1 MSGGGGGGGNPAL
14 EEEHPEHENHERYLL
29 TYADMITLLL
39 ALFIVLFAIGQTD
52 QAKFNEFRAGL
63 AAEFGN
69 HNFDGGTGVLPGGES
84 VPSPVTPSDGSS
96 SDIKALLEGSGMG
109 SDGAVGTGD
118 TGDTTTTTTPT
129 GGPAD
134 QPTDDP
140 NGYAGFGGHVD
151 PGEGQAIAEQISSQL
166 SAQGISIPEDARVI
180 VDPQRGVV
188 IQLSTDDVTFA
199 TGSGVLTDE
208 GRAALDTLVP
218 ALVAIDNPIEIDG
231 HTDDTGSYD
240 LNWDL
245 SGARAASAVKYLQNA
260 HAIDPARLHYAGY
273 GETQPIADNATAEGQ
288 RANRRVEVVIVV
300 DPTATPSGAAT
311 AAPGTA
317 TTPTTAATPASG
329 TPTTPTTGST
339 PTTGA
344 TTATTRPSTSATT
357 TPTTAA
363 TASSPRASTGV
374 VLPSGSLAR
383 QAQD

>member
-1 MSGGGGGGGNPAL
+1 
-14 EEEHPEHENHERYLL
+14 
-29 TYADMITLLL
+29 
-39 ALFIVLFAIGQTD
+39 
-52 QAKFNEFRAGL
+52 
-63 AAEFGN
+63 
-69 HNFDGGTGVLPGGES
+69 

-109 SDGAVGTGD
+109 ADGAVGTGA
-118 TGDTTTTTTPT
+118 TGETTTTTTPT

-151 PGEGQAIAEQISSQL
+151 PGEGQAIAQQISDQL

-180 VDPQRGVV
+180 VDPERGVV

-199 TGSGVLTDE
+199 TGSATLTDE

-245 SGARAASAVKYLQNA
+245 SGARAASAVKYIQNA
-260 HAIDPARLHYAGY
+260 HGVDPARLHYAGY
-273 GETQPIADNATAEGQ
+273 GQTQPIADNATAEGQ

-300 DPTATPSGAAT
+300 DPTATPSAT
-311 AAPGTA
+311 AAA
-317 TTPTTAATPASG
+317 TGDTATPATG
-329 TPTTPTTGST
+329 TPTTGTPTT

-344 TTATTRPSTSATT
+344 TTATTRPGTSATT
-357 TPTTAA
+357 TPTTTPTTTAATTAA
-363 TASSPRASTGV
+363 TASPRASTGV
-374 VLPSGSLAR
+374 VLQPGSLAR